1 MGWAPDYVTTGELA
15 AYTRIGDSVDDAQ
28 IGLAIAAASRAIDQA
43 TGRQFGLLDAA
54 AARYFTARWDSRE
67 CQWVVPCDDLM
78 TTTDLSVAVDTVG
91 EGDYDGVLT
100 GVVPCP
106 RNAVGTGRPWTELRV
121 TRGVSVQPAGIADGV
136 RVTAR
141 WGWSTVPDA
150 IKQATLLQAS
160 RLLSRRDSPYG
171 IAGSAELGSEMRL
184 LARLDADVAVAVR
197 PYRRVWGAV

>member
-1 MGWAPDYVTTGELA
+1 MGWAPDYVSTSELA
-15 AYTRIGDSVDDAQ
+15 AYTRIGDTVDDAQ

-43 TGRQFGLLDAA
+43 TGRQFGLLDTS

-91 EGDYDGVLT
+91 EGDYDQVLT

-121 TRGVSVQPAGIADGV
+121 ARGLSVQPAGIADGV

-141 WGWSTVPDA
+141 WGWSSVPDA

-197 PYRRVWGAV
+197 PYRRVWGAI